1 MDISNNINNII
12 NNHSS
17 LNSNIKN
24 VGDRYSNIP
33 KFSVAN
39 DSSIDSVNDKS
50 SSELKRLKDVSQDF
64 EAILLNQMFKSMR
77 QTISKS
83 NLVDGGMAENI
94 FEDMLYDEYSKGFSK
109 TKKMGISEMIF
120 NQMKDYI

>member
-24 VGDRYSNIP
+24 VGDRYNNMS
-33 KFSVAN
+33 KFSVPN
-39 DSSIDSVNDKS
+39 DNSIDSVNDKS

-77 QTISKS
+77 QTINKS